1 MLYSSL
7 TTLLSASLVYF
18 AAAANVTCPILDQQ
32 CCGAV
37 NPANETVTA
46 ALLSC
51 LEAVGVPTNLT
62 VGVGCVPHPFADG
75 ISCDGRLVCCTKN
88 KFVGVLSLNCTAGPF

>member
-18 AAAANVTCPILDQQ
+18 ATAANVTCPIVDQQ

-46 ALLSC
+46 ALLTC
-51 LEAVGVPTNLT
+51 LKAAIPKNLT
-62 VGVGCVPHPFADG
+62 VGVGCVPHPFADE
-75 ISCDGRLVCCTKN
+75 ISCDGRLVCCSQN
-88 KFVGVLSLNCTAGPF
+88 KFAGILSLNCTAGPF